1 MKIVIIGGIAAGAT
15 VAARIR
21 RLDKDVKIVILE
33 KGHYVSYANCGL
45 PYYVSNQISQKDDLL
60 LMTPQLFN
68 ERFQIDVRVGN
79 EVTNIDNKNKVVEV
93 YDHLTNKSYQEKYDE
108 LIIATGSSPVKLP
121 IKGIK
126 SNKIFQLWTFN
137 DFDKIK
143 REITTKNI
151 KSACIIGGGFVGIET
166 AENLIDLKVN
176 VDLIEKSNQ
185 ILNNLDYEMIQPI
198 KKKINRFW
206 S

>member
-1 MKIVIIGGIAAGAT
+1 MKIVIIGGVAAGAT

-93 YDHLTNKSYQEKYDE
+93 YDHLTNKSYQEKYDK

-137 DFDKIK
+137 DFNKIK
-143 REITTKNI
+143 REVTTKNI

-198 KKKINRFW
+198 QKN
-206 S
+206 